1 MNLDGRHPLLGCE
14 LYSNQTRTVS
24 HTVSSVHAMPFE
36 VDLTPRTGFL
46 SESSSIPM
54 TRNQYEGFWTPPPDG
69 RLGGGRIVG

>member
-1 MNLDGRHPLLGCE
+1 
-14 LYSNQTRTVS
+14 
-24 HTVSSVHAMPFE
+24 MPFE